1 MSRPIRV
8 RFEGRCT
15 DPLQWRAV
23 DSETGRPIDGVL
35 AVTIVAD
42 VRTGKPAIATIE
54 LAKFDLSAE
63 VEATAR
69 RFGLEPAPRPSRQT
83 TGTDP

>member
-8 RFEGRCT
+8 RFEGRGT

-23 DSETGRPIDGVL
+23 DTETGRAIDGVV

-42 VRTGKPAIATIE
+42 TRTGRPASATIE
-54 LAKFDLSAE
+54 LLKFDLSAE

-83 TGTDP
+83 TGNDP